1 MSLEAAD
8 THMVRARDES
18 KQPLTAPPAQHKL
31 FEAQSRRARHFRDCF
46 RLNFSHILRPA
57 LLLLQ
62 VNRPPIVLA
71 RALARVLFPSLSH

>member
-1 MSLEAAD
+1 MFLEAAD
-8 THMVRARDES
+8 THMARARDES

-31 FEAQSRRARHFRDCF
+31 FEAQSRRARQFRDC
-46 RLNFSHILRPA
+46 SHILRPA

-71 RALARVLFPSLSH
+71 RALARVLFLSLPH